1 MLSRFFVDR
10 PIFAWVVAIVIMLAG
25 LLSIF
30 NLPVSQYPRIA
41 PPQVTVS
48 ATYPGAS
55 AETMSRT
62 VTQIIEQNMTGLDG
76 LLFMSSTSDSTGR
89 MTITLTFEAG
99 TNPDIAQ
106 VQVQNKLSMA
116 EPTLPEIVKR
126 LGVVVQKSSA
136 SFLMVVGFVDRSHR
150 MNSGDLGDYLTNNIE
165 EPLARVKGVG
175 ETTVFGASYAM
186 RIWMDPELMNKYKLM
201 PSDVSSAIS
210 QQNVQVAAGD
220 IAGQPTNGKRHDP
233 REFPDDDLRRV
244 CQHRVK
250 DDA

>member
-76 LLFMSSTSDSTGR
+76 LLYMSSTSDSTGR

-99 TNPDIAQ
+99 TILLRCRCRTSSRW
-106 VQVQNKLSMA
+106 LS
-116 EPTLPEIVKR
+116 PRCLRSSSVWVSWWKR
-126 LGVVVQKSSA
+126 AL
-136 SFLMVVGFVDRSHR
+136 R
-150 MNSGDLGDYLTNNIE
+150 
-165 EPLARVKGVG
+165 
-175 ETTVFGASYAM
+175 
-186 RIWMDPELMNKYKLM
+186 
-201 PSDVSSAIS
+201 PS
-210 QQNVQVAAGD
+210 
-220 IAGQPTNGKRHDP
+220 
-233 REFPDDDLRRV
+233 
-244 CQHRVK
+244 
-250 DDA
+250 

>member
-76 LLFMSSTSDSTGR
+76 LLYMSSTSDSTGR

-116 EPTLPEIVKR
+116 EPTWCKR
-126 LGVVVQKSSA
+126 AL
-136 SFLMVVGFVDRSHR
+136 R
-150 MNSGDLGDYLTNNIE
+150 
-165 EPLARVKGVG
+165 
-175 ETTVFGASYAM
+175 
-186 RIWMDPELMNKYKLM
+186 
-201 PSDVSSAIS
+201 PS
-210 QQNVQVAAGD
+210 
-220 IAGQPTNGKRHDP
+220 
-233 REFPDDDLRRV
+233 
-244 CQHRVK
+244 
-250 DDA
+250 